1 MTKQPEKQV
10 PWWLAIDIA
19 VILVSSV
26 IIGIWI
32 LMAP

>member
-1 MTKQPEKQV
+1 MTEQPEKEV
-10 PWWLAIDIA
+10 PWWLAIDLA

-32 LMAP
+32 WLAP